1 MTSSYGNYGVGLR
14 DAGNGAND
22 TAGAYGFVLNAYPDR
37 EKTREAQTA
46 KAEQSMYPPVSPHD
60 PRYRLAVKG
69 MHAFKDMRWNHISES
84 EFRNDIDMVNYMD
97 NLAGLFSKSEKP
109 WQILPHLTYVGVV
122 KNDVLNMEGAG
133 KDNTLGWS
141 EKSTRRHTG
150 NARMMS
156 GQAYYWDLPPTNN
169 EMYSGGAS
177 KMDDVPEGQL
187 PIWTMP
193 YDPVIHRG
201 SPELI
206 YRAITEM
213 SGKAEYSEY
222 LLHKQ
227 SLKWLDAVINSGLV
241 VASILVNKA
250 SPMMLKLSM
259 RLSKNLSG
267 LWKMTQT
274 FAMMSSA
281 GCSTQ
286 LAELAKQRPISST
299 TTSIFCRV

>member
-1 MTSSYGNYGVGLR
+1 
-14 DAGNGAND
+14 
-22 TAGAYGFVLNAYPDR
+22 
-37 EKTREAQTA
+37 
-46 KAEQSMYPPVSPHD
+46 
-60 PRYRLAVKG
+60 
-69 MHAFKDMRWNHISES
+69 
-84 EFRNDIDMVNYMD
+84 
-97 NLAGLFSKSEKP
+97 
-109 WQILPHLTYVGVV
+109 
-122 KNDVLNMEGAG
+122 
-133 KDNTLGWS
+133 
-141 EKSTRRHTG
+141 
-150 NARMMS
+150 MMS